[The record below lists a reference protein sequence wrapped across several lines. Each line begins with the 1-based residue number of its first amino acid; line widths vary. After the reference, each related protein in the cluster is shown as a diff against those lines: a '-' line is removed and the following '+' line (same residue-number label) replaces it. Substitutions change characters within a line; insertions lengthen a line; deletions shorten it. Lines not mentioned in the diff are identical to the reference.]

1 MLNNYSSHLVP
12 QQLTYVIITPK
23 ALYKARTGNILSRL
37 LSRSGL
43 ELVGARMFAPSSELC
58 EGLAENFSA
67 QEFTSTFLRG
77 SLSQPENQMLCLLL
91 HGEEAIQK
99 VSLIVGDDEHM
110 DGRGETLRDTYGDHV
125 MLREEEGDQL
135 AMYYFEPAVIAPA
148 TREEAAR
155 GLSLLAE
162 HSDSDG
168 GILDLSSQ
176 FPSGSK
182 LEKTL
187 VLIKPDNFHFPN
199 TRPGGVI
206 DLLARTGLA
215 IVGIKIQQMSVAQ
228 AKDFYGPVLEVL
240 EAKLPD
246 GRIHWESIIAFMS
259 GARPSDLPDDE
270 HATPGN
276 QRCVALIYQGVE
288 AIAKIRKALGPTDPS
303 KAPHGTI
310 RKEFGKDIMING
322 AHASDSLESVIRET
336 AIIDI
341 NENNFKSVI
350 LSLL

>member
-1 MLNNYSSHLVP
+1 MSS
-12 QQLTYVIITPK
+12 QLTYVLITPK
-23 ALYKARTGNILSRL
+23 ALFKARTGNILSRL

-43 ELVGARMFAPSSELC
+43 ELIGARMFAPSADLS
-58 EGLAENFSA
+58 EGLAESLGA
-67 QEFTSTFLRG
+67 QELTSTFLRG
-77 SLSQPENQMLCLLL
+77 SLPQPGNQMLSLLL
-91 HGEEAIQK
+91 RGEDAIKK

-125 MLREEEGDQL
+125 LLQEEEGEAP

-148 TREEAAR
+148 TTEEAAQ
-155 GLSLLAE
+155 GLKLLAAF
-162 HSDSDG
+162 SDSDG
-168 GILDLSSQ
+168 GILDAAIQ
-176 FPSGSK
+176 FPPGAK

-215 IVGIKIQQMSVAQ
+215 LVGVKIQQMSVAQ
-228 AKDFYGPVLEVL
+228 AKEFYGPVLPVL
-240 EAKLPD
+240 ESKLPD
-246 GRIHWESIIAFMS
+246 GRIHWESIISFMS
-259 GARPSDLPDDE
+259 GARPSEIPEEE
-270 HATPGN
+270 HALPGN
-276 QRCVALIYQGVE
+276 QCSVALIYQGE
-288 AIAKIRKALGPTDPS
+288 NAIAKIREALGPTDPS

-322 AHASDSLESVIRET
+322 AHASDSAESVLRET

-350 LSLL
+350 LSHS